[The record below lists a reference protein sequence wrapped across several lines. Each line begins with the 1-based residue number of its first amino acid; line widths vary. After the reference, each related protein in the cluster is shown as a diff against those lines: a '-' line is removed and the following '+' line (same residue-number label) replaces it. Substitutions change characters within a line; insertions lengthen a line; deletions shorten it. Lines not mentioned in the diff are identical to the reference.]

1 MSTNGVEI
9 IAAKIKIA
17 ATLDNCGMFSK
28 NQLTEETLQLLI
40 SLANECQLPAA
51 IEAMFNGEKIN
62 GTENRSVLH
71 TALRYFG
78 TDPILV
84 DGEDVMPS
92 VRQVPTTAK
101 KLPIGQNQPKK

>member
-1 MSTNGVEI
+1 
-9 IAAKIKIA
+9 
-17 ATLDNCGMFSK
+17 
-28 NQLTEETLQLLI
+28 
-40 SLANECQLPAA
+40 
-51 IEAMFNGEKIN
+51 MFNGEKIN

-92 VRQVPTTAK
+92 VRQVQLQMKQFCEEVHSGKWTQA
-101 KLPIGQNQPKK
+101 IYG